1 MVPDIISDTLSMAAR
16 DTTGV
21 AVRAVV
27 FFVVARGIVVARGDV
42 VVETSRVVAGRAVAD
57 RVTSLIA
64 VRDVGRTVD
73 VRDVPDLE
81 LRVVTLRGVAVVRD
95 VVARDTGVDVSVL
108 FRFVAFSSR
117 TAASATPMHMAN
129 IPIKC
134 RSFFISFKC

>member
-73 VRDVPDLE
+73 VRDVLDLE
-81 LRVVTLRGVAVVRD
+81 LRGVAVVRD